1 MSKTN
6 FSKVED
12 SLKKGMEQIAIK
24 KIVDST
30 DNNLSE
36 KKLEEETRLNRKK
49 VAIYLIA
56 ELKRLHKFDERL
68 FSKLGISLAN
78 AKKML
83 EHPSKLSEEDWRTVL
98 RLKEKLESYK
108 KVNVKT
114 IKEEGIEEAVQKE
127 RDKQADKRF
136 NIQDTWLPVD

>member
-98 RLKEKLESYK
+98 KLKEKLESYK